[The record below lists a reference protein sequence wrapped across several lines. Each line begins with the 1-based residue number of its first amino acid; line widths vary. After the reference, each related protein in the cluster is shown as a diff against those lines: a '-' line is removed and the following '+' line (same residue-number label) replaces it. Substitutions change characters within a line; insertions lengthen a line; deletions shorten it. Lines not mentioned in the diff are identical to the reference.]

1 MTVKLNDGKTAI
13 AGIGL
18 DEAKQ
23 RKADKDKADLAKS
36 VEQAKLDAVKAI
48 EAKAT
53 AKNKEIDEAGLLP
66 EDVTTL
72 KQQVEAEKTKAID
85 NVNKATDTNDVIV
98 KRDEGITAIG
108 NISLDA
114 AKQRKADKDK
124 SDLASALQTAKN
136 NALKELEA
144 AAKAKVDEIENADL
158 LPEDKDALKQRVA
171 SEKEKATNAI
181 NEATTPKGVT
191 AKLNDGKT
199 AIGNITLPTRQD
211 SGNKVAPLVREE
223 LSTYRGSIEDSIE
236 EFESNGVKVRK
247 ITKYTVNEDGTVSS
261 YTEYRFENGKS
272 EFDHV
277 EEIEE
282 QGIKIRKVTHY
293 SVDENGNVSSVVRYE
308 LLDGSLEFD
317 KVENVKDGLDVI
329 ERTTH
334 YKLNPETGKFET
346 IVSDKRLT
354 NGSKKELPAVPQK
367 QLPNTGDAS
376 IVLSA
381 GGMVM
386 MGIGALARSRRK
398 K

>member
-1 MTVKLNDGKTAI
+1 MKLNDGKAAI
-13 AGIGL
+13 VGIGL

-36 VEQAKLDAVKAI
+36 LEQAKLDAIKAI

-66 EDVTTL
+66 EDVTAL

-85 NVNKATDTNDVIV
+85 NVKKATDVEGVIV

-124 SDLASALQTAKN
+124 GDLASALQTAKN
-136 NALKELEA
+136 NTLKELEA
-144 AAKAKVDEIENADL
+144 AAKAKVDEIEKADI
-158 LPEDKDALKQRVA
+158 LPEDKDLLKQRVA
-171 SEKEKATNAI
+171 SEKEKAAKAI
-181 NEATTPKGVT
+181 NEATTPEGVT
-191 AKLNDGKT
+191 VKLNDGKA
-199 AIGNITLPTRQD
+199 AIKNIVLPTRQD
-211 SGNKVAPLVREE
+211 SGNKVTPLVREE
-223 LSTYRGSIEDSIE
+223 LPAYHGSIEDVIE
-236 EFESNGVKVRK
+236 DFESHGVKVRK

-261 YTEYRFENGKS
+261 KVEYRFENGKS
-272 EFDHV
+272 EFDQV

-282 QGIKIRKVTHY
+282 EGIKIRKVTHY
-293 SVDENGNVSSVVRYE
+293 SVDENGEVFSMVRYE

-317 KVENVKDGLDVI
+317 KVENVKDELDVI

-346 IVSDKRLT
+346 TVSDKRLT
-354 NGSKKELPAVPQK
+354 DGPKKELP
-367 QLPNTGDAS
+367 S
-376 IVLSA
+376 IIVSA
-381 GGMVM
+381 AGIVM
-386 MGIGALARSRRK
+386 MGIGALARPRRK